1 MLEFECNVF
10 RGNPA
15 DSDANPLMTPTEP
28 QILTAS
34 TAQREPGDL
43 GRDVFDHEQD
53 EHLDA
58 ETLEKV
64 LEALLEMYPDA
75 AVGAHSADG
84 VMVPM
89 PDSIPLRSNPI
100 LEARTALDLAITDEN
115 IMRGW
120 ERAVKEGA
128 ARYPVH
134 PAGHPD
140 LTLMVY
146 ALDLRENH
154 GVVMI
159 LCVLAPADAD
169 ERSATRPQIPEV
181 KPRFARITKD
191 MRGLNIEIDEATTQI
206 LGWTAEEML
215 GSRGR
220 EFMHP
225 DDQALAV
232 DNWMEMLASPGPGRR
247 VRLRYRHKDGSWVWF
262 EVTNNNLLND
272 PDHRCVVS
280 EMVDISEEMAAHEL
294 LDRLAQ
300 TIPVG
305 LFQVDTER
313 RIVYT
318 NERLHEILGV
328 ERQDTVEA
336 QLAGVAVADRP
347 VLHAAIEEVFESGL
361 QADVEVEL
369 QLPGSGELRFC
380 TVSLRA
386 LGQANGATT
395 GVIACVADIT
405 DSACMREELKRQAT
419 FDELTGCYNR
429 ASIMRALEEHIA
441 SGERQAERAVVFVDV
456 DLFKAINDQH
466 GHAVGDQLLSD
477 VAQRLQSAVRDG
489 DMVGRIGGDEF
500 LIVCP
505 EIGGPEEAMKLAR
518 RLADAQR
525 LDVLLPEDGMPV
537 QVSIGVAWSSG
548 EGGDADT
555 LVAEADKAM
564 YASKRQGVGRPE
576 LAGAAVA
583 R

>member
-1 MLEFECNVF
+1 
-10 RGNPA
+10 
-15 DSDANPLMTPTEP
+15 MTQTES
-28 QILTAS
+28 QTLTQS
-34 TAQREPGDL
+34 KAQPEVTDL
-43 GRDVFDHEQD
+43 GRDVFDREQE

-58 ETLEKV
+58 ATLETV
-64 LEALLEMYPDA
+64 LESLLEMYPDA

-89 PDSIPLRSNPI
+89 PDSIPLRANPV

-159 LCVLAPADAD
+159 LCVLAPAEAGYHP
-169 ERSATRPQIPEV
+169 AARPQVPEV

-191 MRGLNIEIDEATTQI
+191 LRGLTIEIDEATTQI
-206 LGWTAEEML
+206 LGWTQEEML

-262 EVTNNNLLND
+262 EVTNNNMLND
-272 PDHRCVVS
+272 PDYRCVVS
-280 EMVDISEEMAAHEL
+280 EMVDISDEMAAHEL

-305 LFQVDTER
+305 LFQVDADR
-313 RIVYT
+313 KIVYT

-328 ERQDTVEA
+328 ERENTVEA
-336 QLAGVAVADRP
+336 QLASVTDADRP
-347 VLHAAIEEVFESGL
+347 VLADAIEEVFQSGL
-361 QADVEVEL
+361 QADIEVEL
-369 QLPGSGELRFC
+369 QLPERDELRFC

-386 LGQANGATT
+386 LGQANGTTT

-405 DSACMREELKRQAT
+405 DSARMREELKRQAT

-429 ASIMRALEEHIA
+429 ASIMRALEQHVA
-441 SGERQAERAVVFVDV
+441 SGQRQAERAVVFVDV

-466 GHAVGDQLLSD
+466 GHAVGDQLLSG
-477 VAQRLQSAVRDG
+477 VARRLQGAVRDG

-500 LIVCP
+500 LVVCP
-505 EIGGPEEAMKLAR
+505 EVGGPAEAMKLAW
-518 RLADAQR
+518 RLAEAQR
-525 LDVLLPEDGMPV
+525 LGIGAAEDDLHV

-548 EGGDADT
+548 EGVDADA
-555 LVAEADKAM
+555 LVAQADKAM
-564 YASKRQGVGRPE
+564 YASKRQGTGRPE
-576 LAGAAVA
+576 LALAADP